1 VQNNVQKKKKNLL
14 AHHRGQGVC
23 VLLVELD
30 DISEGK
36 PKADIGMQ
44 HEDKV
49 WLAPQDLVTKVVQST
64 SRTHRLVFPEVP
76 DWDPE
81 SGLCVVDKS
90 MEERRIKEPNKND
103 FTQTRDLTQDY
114 EGNVSKIHENLNEN
128 HVVGSMIMRM
138 NDGY

>member
-1 VQNNVQKKKKNLL
+1 MQNKVQKKNLL
-14 AHHRGQGVC
+14 AHHRGQGIC

-64 SRTHRLVFPEVP
+64 SRTHCLVFSQVP
-76 DWDPE
+76 HRDPKL
-81 SGLCVVDKS
+81 GLGVVHKS
-90 MEERRIKEPNKND
+90 MEEGGIKEANKDD
-103 FTQTRDLTQDY
+103 FTQTRDLTQ
-114 EGNVSKIHENLNEN
+114 I
-128 HVVGSMIMRM
+128 
-138 NDGY
+138 